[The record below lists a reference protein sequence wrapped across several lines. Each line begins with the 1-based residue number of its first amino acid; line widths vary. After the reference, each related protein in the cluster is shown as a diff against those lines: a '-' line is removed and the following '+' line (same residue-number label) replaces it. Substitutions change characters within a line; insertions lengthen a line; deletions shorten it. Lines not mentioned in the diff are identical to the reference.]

1 MFTLI
6 GGRASVPL
14 AILIKSTATI
24 TPSTQRVSV
33 FSFMYSTAL
42 AAAILGFRL
51 SSATMKSLGNY
62 AAHLVGLALM
72 SLALCLSLLLPM
84 GEVAQSPA
92 SEPEIDSASVYTNIS
107 DSRMQRINSRHAV
120 IGYFKNLL
128 QIRGAIPL
136 SIAGFFVTLGQRVQ
150 ILILQYMP
158 EQFSIIVL
166 STRIGL
172 SSLLQSIF
180 VELFSL
186 EYTAFA
192 TILISTMKSM
202 GDTFSRS
209 IYFYTFALSLDMDE
223 VLQGLPFI
231 VSAACFVVV
240 ASVLITMAKT
250 PRVRRDIS

>member
-107 DSRMQRINSRHAV
+107 DSRMQRINSRHA
-120 IGYFKNLL
+120 
-128 QIRGAIPL
+128 IRGAIPL

-158 EQFSIIVL
+158 EQFSMN
-166 STRIGL
+166 
-172 SSLLQSIF
+172 
-180 VELFSL
+180 FS
-186 EYTAFA
+186 EMDY
-192 TILISTMKSM
+192 LISLHSPK
-202 GDTFSRS
+202 
-209 IYFYTFALSLDMDE
+209 
-223 VLQGLPFI
+223 
-231 VSAACFVVV
+231 C
-240 ASVLITMAKT
+240 
-250 PRVRRDIS
+250 